1 MESHTI
7 STLPSGIVHIFNGY
21 ATYKALEVIMKN
33 TMNTNYR
40 VMENM
45 QDFDRIA
52 AGNIAQ
58 YFEYEDYIIRIER
71 VNNDYYGNPMY
82 HVTISKDFE
91 NMTSILRGCS
101 SVYRAYTKYGYCT
114 VQSYSIGETVRN
126 MVAYVSE
133 ATHK

>member
-21 ATYKALEVIMKN
+21 ATYKAIMEVIMKN

-52 AGNIAQ
+52 AGKVAQ
-58 YFEYEDYIIRIER
+58 YFEYEDYIIRVEK
-71 VNNDYYGNPMY
+71 VNNDYYGNPLY

-91 NMTSILRGCS
+91 NMTYVLKGCQ
-101 SVYRAYTKYGYCT
+101 SVYRTYTKYG
-114 VQSYSIGETVRN
+114 YSIGETVKN

>member
-1 MESHTI
+1 MSY
-7 STLPSGIVHIFNGY
+7 PK
-21 ATYKALEVIMKN
+21 KAIMEVIMKT

-40 VMENM
+40 VMENI

-52 AGNIAQ
+52 AGNVAQ
-58 YFEYEDYIIRIER
+58 YFEYEDYIIRVER
-71 VNNDYYGNPMY
+71 VNNDYYGNPLY

-91 NMTSILRGCS
+91 NMTSILRGCP
-101 SVYRAYTKYGYCT
+101 SVYRTYTKQGFCT
-114 VQSYSIGETVRN
+114 VQSYSIGETVKN

>member
-1 MESHTI
+1 MSY
-7 STLPSGIVHIFNGY
+7 PK
-21 ATYKALEVIMKN
+21 KAIMEVIMKT

-40 VMENM
+40 VMENI

-52 AGNIAQ
+52 AGKVAQ
-58 YFEYEDYIIRIER
+58 YFEYEDYIIRVEK
-71 VNNDYYGNPMY
+71 VNNDYYGNPLY

-91 NMTSILRGCS
+91 NMTYILKGCP
-101 SVYRAYTKYGYCT
+101 SVYRTYIKQGFCT
-114 VQSYSIGETVRN
+114 VQSYSIGETVKN

>member
-1 MESHTI
+1 MSYPKKAIME
-7 STLPSGIVHIFNGY
+7 VY
-21 ATYKALEVIMKN
+21 MKN

-40 VMENM
+40 VMENI

-52 AGNIAQ
+52 AGKVAQ
-58 YFEYEDYIIRIER
+58 YFEYEDYIIRVER
-71 VNNDYYGNPMY
+71 VNNDYYGNPLY

-91 NMTSILRGCS
+91 NMTSILRGCP
-101 SVYRAYTKYGYCT
+101 SVYRTYTKYGYCT
-114 VQSYSIGETVRN
+114 VISYSIGETVKN